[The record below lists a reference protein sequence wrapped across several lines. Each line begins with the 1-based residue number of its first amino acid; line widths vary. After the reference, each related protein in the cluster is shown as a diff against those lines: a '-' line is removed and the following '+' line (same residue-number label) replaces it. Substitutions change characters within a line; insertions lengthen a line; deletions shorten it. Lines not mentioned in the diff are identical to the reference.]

1 MSRLL
6 DMLGLGPR
14 LRRWK
19 AAGAEA
25 ALGVHDRAQLAGLA
39 WQDAR
44 APLAQSALLSALLA
58 LVSVVVGVVLSA
70 AVVVHYWDGP
80 FRVRAAWGVALGWA
94 VVWVVLLALLLA
106 RVRQTS
112 QAVHPLA
119 QELRRDLSGGA
130 DLEAPS
136 APPDPVQVAAM
147 REEVLARIAEQR
159 ARRALLQERRAA
171 AEAEAAARAAAQPP
185 TQPLSATA
193 MRMAREH
200 PIATGAAAAAVVAVL
215 GPRRL
220 VRWAGWALP
229 ILWKLR

>member
-6 DMLGLGPR
+6 DMVGIGPR
-14 LRRWK
+14 WRRWK

-39 WQDAR
+39 WQEAR

-58 LVSVVVGVVLSA
+58 LVSVVVGVVLSG

-80 FRVRAAWGVALGWA
+80 FRVRAAWWVALAWA
-94 VVWVVLLALLLA
+94 IVWVVLLALLLA

-112 QAVHPLA
+112 QAVLPLT
-119 QELRRDLSGGA
+119 QELRRDLTGGA
-130 DLEAPS
+130 DPNASPAPA
-136 APPDPVQVAAM
+136 APADVAAM

-171 AEAEAAARAAAQPP
+171 AQAEAAARAAAQPP
-185 TQPLSATA
+185 AQPLSATA

-200 PIATGAAAAAVVAVL
+200 PVATGAAAAAVVAVL
-215 GPRRL
+215 
-220 VRWAGWALP
+220 
-229 ILWKLR
+229 

>member
-6 DMLGLGPR
+6 DVVGLGPR

-39 WQDAR
+39 WQEAR

-80 FRVRAAWGVALGWA
+80 FRVRAAWWVALAWA
-94 VVWVVLLALLLA
+94 IVWVVLVALLLA
-106 RVRQTS
+106 RVRKTS
-112 QAVHPLA
+112 QAVHPLT

-130 DLEAPS
+130 DPDASPAPQ
-136 APPDPVQVAAM
+136 DPAQVAAM
-147 REEVLARIAEQR
+147 REEVLARIADQR

-171 AEAEAAARAAAQPP
+171 AEAAARAAAQPSA
-185 TQPLSATA
+185 QPLSATA